1 VFFPI
6 VFVKGVAGQIFRDHA
21 LTVVFS
27 LIASLVISLFLVP
40 MLAARGAGFQGLRT
54 APRRHLAVLWSMP
67 LALRNLIRAVR
78 GIAGP
83 SLRSRLAALFW
94 LPFAILFALLQLG
107 LEIPARMIA
116 ALAILIAGGA
126 LLVIRLA
133 GRVLDPIARVLL
145 VAPFNVIYAGM
156 ERAYPRFLM
165 LALRARLGVVAICLF
180 LIALAVFLLPQLGTD
195 LVPEA
200 HQGEFTI
207 RLALPLGTP
216 VERTDRVLEPLGD
229 RILALPGVE
238 TTVMACGVAR
248 DEVADSDEGE
258 HSARILVRLE
268 EGLNRAEDEARTK
281 ARIRGL
287 TADDPDL
294 TSAPQFENPS
304 LFATHTPVEV
314 IIKGQSLETL
324 RAVAGKVEAFL
335 NGPDFPEVRDVRT
348 NIRAGNP
355 EVVIV
360 FDRRKLVDLEL
371 SLETVAKRVR
381 TALQGDVA
389 TRYNDR
395 DRKVDMLV
403 RLDESVQSSVGR
415 LRRLIINPEEPF
427 PRPLEDVAEVRR
439 DTGPAEIFRVDQQ
452 RAALVRANVEGID
465 LGRISERIERQLRR
479 IEAEESTV
487 VTEVSGQ
494 NAEMK
499 AATRSMVMALLLAL
513 FLVYVVMASQFEN
526 LLHPFVILLTFP
538 LATVGVVP
546 ILYVLGIRLSVVVG
560 IGAIMLSGIVVND
573 AIVLVDYVNRL
584 RRRGLDRREALL
596 EAGKVRLRPI
606 MMTTMTT
613 ILGLIPLTGALPFL
627 PGFGAGEG
635 VELRAPMAITVIAGL
650 ASATVLTLVVIPVV
664 YDLLDLRLGRET
676 ASAPAAKEQP
686 A

>member
-1 VFFPI
+1 
-6 VFVKGVAGQIFRDHA
+6 
-21 LTVVFS
+21 VVYGE
-27 LIASLVISLFLVP
+27 LERVYPYFL
-40 MLAARGAGFQGLRT
+40 R
-54 APRRHLAVLWSMP
+54 
-67 LALRNLIRAVR
+67 
-78 GIAGP
+78 
-83 SLRSRLAALFW
+83 
-94 LPFAILFALLQLG
+94 
-107 LEIPARMIA
+107 
-116 ALAILIAGGA
+116 
-126 LLVIRLA
+126 
-133 GRVLDPIARVLL
+133 
-145 VAPFNVIYAGM
+145 
-156 ERAYPRFLM
+156 
-165 LALRARLGVVAICLF
+165 LALRARLGVIAVCLF
-180 LIALAVFLLPQLGTD
+180 LIALAVYLVPQLGTD

-216 VERTDRVLEPLGD
+216 VERTDRVLQPVCD
-229 RILALPGVE
+229 RIRELPGVE
-238 TTVMACGVAR
+238 TTVMASGVAR
-248 DEVADSDEGE
+248 DEVADPDEGE
-258 HSARILVRLE
+258 HSARILVRLK
-268 EGLNRAEDEARTK
+268 EGLNRAEDEALAK

-304 LFATHTPVEV
+304 LFATHTPIEV
-314 IIKGQSLETL
+314 IIKAQSLETL
-324 RAVAGKVEAFL
+324 RAVARKVEGFL

-360 FDRRKLVDLEL
+360 FDRRKLVDLQL

-389 TRYNDR
+389 TRFNDR

-403 RLDESVQSSVGR
+403 RLDEKVQASVDR

-465 LGRISERIERQLRR
+465 LGRISERIERELRR
-479 IEAEESTV
+479 IEAEEGTV
-487 VTEVSGQ
+487 VTDVSGQ

-606 MMTTMTT
+606 LMTTLTT

-650 ASATVLTLVVIPVV
+650 TSATVLTLVVIPVV
-664 YDLLDLRLGRET
+664 YDLLDLRLRREA
-676 ASAPAAKEQP
+676 ASAPTVKEQP